1 MSHLKLIS
9 YIAEVTLKSDQIDSK
24 VLAELLRLDLLLESY
39 IPPTDIAVL
48 REEISRRAFL
58 VM

>member
-1 MSHLKLIS
+1 MIS